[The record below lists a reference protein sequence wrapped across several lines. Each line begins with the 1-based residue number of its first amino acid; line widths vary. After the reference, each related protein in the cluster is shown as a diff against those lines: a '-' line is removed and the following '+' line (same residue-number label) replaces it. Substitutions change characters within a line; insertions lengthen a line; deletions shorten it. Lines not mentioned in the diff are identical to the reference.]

1 MSKRLSFYF
10 TLLVIFYSCQKGTTD
25 NSPAPTK
32 TELLTSASWKFKM
45 ATVGGSDVSGF
56 LQSCQK
62 DNILIFQSTGNG
74 TLDEGATKCNA
85 SDPQSNPFTWNFS
98 GNETVLHIS
107 AVLFSGGSSDF
118 SIVSLNSAQLVVAQ
132 DITVSGTTQN
142 AVVTFIH

>member
-1 MSKRLSFYF
+1 
-10 TLLVIFYSCQKGTTD
+10 
-25 NSPAPTK
+25 
-32 TELLTSASWKFKM
+32 M